1 MEDCVLPAG
10 RGVQEEDSKRTL
22 YFRKKKKKE
31 NDTAWLTP
39 HLYQILG
46 LFKAVQFAASSVCL
60 CDVLTRRAQ
69 LMQTSHK
76 EVTAETMTVKDQLQ
90 KINASLRYRSS
101 D

>member
-1 MEDCVLPAG
+1 MWKTVFYRP
-10 RGVQEEDSKRTL
+10 VEE
-22 YFRKKKKKE
+22 YRKKTRSVRCISGKKKKE
-31 NDTAWLTP
+31 NDTAWLSP